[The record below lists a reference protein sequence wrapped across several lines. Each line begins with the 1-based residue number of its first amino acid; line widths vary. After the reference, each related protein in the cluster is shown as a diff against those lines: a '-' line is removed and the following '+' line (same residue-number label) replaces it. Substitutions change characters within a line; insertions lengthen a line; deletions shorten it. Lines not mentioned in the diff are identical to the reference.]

1 MIIISSEGGVILDD
15 SKLIKK
21 CQNGDKEAF
30 QELISKYHPFVYKFL
45 YKLTGDEEIAEDL
58 NQETFLKVI
67 KSIDKFDVHGK
78 AKFSTYIITVAKHCY
93 IDYLRRQNKFKNYIP
108 IDEDMNI
115 EDTQLNVEGTV
126 IDNMYSEKIMEKMS
140 SLSEEQQMVIKMKY
154 IEGLTLNEIGEK
166 LKLEP
171 KTIKSRIHNG
181 IVKLREMFERDDDL

>member
-1 MIIISSEGGVILDD
+1 MIITSSEGGVILDD

-45 YKLTGDEEIAEDL
+45 FKLTGEEEIAEDL

-67 KSIDKFDVHGK
+67 KSIDKFDIHGK

-93 IDYLRRQNKFKNYIP
+93 IDYLRKQNKFINYIS
-108 IDEDMNI
+108 IDEDMSI

-126 IDNMYSEKIMEKMS
+126 IDNMYNEKIMEKMS
-140 SLSEEQQMVIKMKY
+140 SLSEEQQIVIKMKY

-181 IVKLREMFERDDDL
+181 IVKLREMFERDDGM